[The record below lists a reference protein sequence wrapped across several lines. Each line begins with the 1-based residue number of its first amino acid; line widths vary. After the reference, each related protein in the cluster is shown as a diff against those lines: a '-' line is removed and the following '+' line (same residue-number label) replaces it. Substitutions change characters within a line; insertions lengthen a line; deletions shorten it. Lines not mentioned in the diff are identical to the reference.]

1 MKINIANPTT
11 GDLLRLLGLL
21 DGAAGE
27 GTKEIGPVNV
37 DLLRS
42 ILSEAIMY
50 RQILEDRANER
61 VRTRK
66 RASNEQD

>member
-11 GDLLRLLGLL
+11 NDLRRLSDLLA
-21 DGAAGE
+21 GAAAE

-42 ILSEAIMY
+42 ILDDAI
-50 RQILEDRANER
+50 RHRER
-61 VRTRK
+61 MDEL
-66 RASNEQD
+66 SNEKFG